1 MLGLLPFQ
9 GVLVL
14 GASALYL
21 SAGDPRFRAYG
32 GDEGLFLLPFRA
44 FTFFPYALPQLWL
57 QPSPCLFLLFEIMF
71 GFKLS
76 HFEIYL
82 WELAILRLERNR
94 VIQSF
99 YLHRSHTLRNHV
111 DFFGGSPGKVD
122 DSSPSER
129 TTVDNFYDYTLVVSQ
144 IRNLQHRAEGII
156 TVCTRQTVMV
166 DSLSTCRPGT
176 RGTFRVKGCLATLM
190 LLAAAWDA

>member
-1 MLGLLPFQ
+1 MYHPDKKPLITCLILAVMRGFFLCFDLGFSFFLCLDFGFSLL
-9 GVLVL
+9 L
-14 GASALYL
+14 
-21 SAGDPRFRAYG
+21 
-32 GDEGLFLLPFRA
+32 
-44 FTFFPYALPQLWL
+44 
-57 QPSPCLFLLFEIMF
+57 CLFLLFEIMV

-82 WELAILRLERNR
+82 RELAILRLERNR

-99 YLHRSHTLRNHV
+99 YLHRCHTLRNHV
-111 DFFGGSPGKVD
+111 DFFRGCPGKVN

-129 TTVDNFYDYTLVVSQ
+129 TTVDHFNDYTLVISQ
-144 IRNLQHRAEGII
+144 IRNLQHCAEGII

-176 RGTFRVKGCLATLM
+176 RGTLRVIGCLATLM